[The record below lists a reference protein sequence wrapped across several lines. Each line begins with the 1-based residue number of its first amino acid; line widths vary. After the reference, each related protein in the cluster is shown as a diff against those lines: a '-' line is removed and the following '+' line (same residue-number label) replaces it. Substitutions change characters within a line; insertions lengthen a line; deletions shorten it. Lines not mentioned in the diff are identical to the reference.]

1 MSLEPLAFV
10 VLVMGLLASDAWL
23 LYFQVGLCLFGA
35 TSALALP
42 ALGGATITPASL
54 LLPFFVLRT
63 YLRSGW
69 SWMSTATP
77 RAVIWLGVLVLWAL
91 VSAVLL
97 PRAFAGTTQILT
109 VDRTTSELKVMLFD
123 LRPVSG
129 NITQTAYL
137 VGDFFV
143 FLAARSILIDSA
155 RMKWFSNAV
164 LWLAT
169 LNIAAAVLNL
179 AEFWLRLPS
188 VLAYVRNANYAV
200 FEAYEE
206 AGLVRIQGTF
216 GETSAFSAFTLPLFA
231 FTMQCWLNGWRPRFS
246 GSVALISFVLL
257 LSSTSGT
264 AYTGLALY
272 SLCLGVALMRRWL
285 LGDLPRPTAL
295 ILVLA
300 ILAIGICTVV
310 AFAPA
315 IVQRISEFFEYTVLN
330 KLTSD
335 SGLERSSWNRQAWQ
349 NFLDTYGVGVGLGSA
364 RASSFLL
371 VLLSN
376 LGVIGALTFIGFAS
390 EVLRNRESP
399 DAYIGNASR
408 HAALAALIVAG
419 IADTVFDLGI
429 LFYLFAAAASAT
441 ASEPI
446 DSTVGNQSSEFFTW
460 VPSLTRGPSLRG
472 NRQA

>member
-1 MSLEPLAFV
+1 MSFEPLAFV
-10 VLVMGLLASDAWL
+10 ILVMGVMATEPWL
-23 LYFQVGLCLFGA
+23 IYFQVGLCLFGA

-54 LLPFFVLRT
+54 FLPFFVIRS
-63 YLRSGW
+63 YLGAGW
-69 SWMSTATP
+69 SWMSRATP
-77 RAVIWLGVLVLWAL
+77 RAVIWLGLLVLWAV
-91 VSAVLL
+91 VSAVFL

-137 VGDFFV
+137 VGNFFV
-143 FLAARSILIDSA
+143 FLAARSMLIDA
-155 RMKWFSNAV
+155 RRMRWFANAV
-164 LWLAT
+164 LGLAVF
-169 LNIAAAVLNL
+169 NIAAAILNL

-231 FTMQCWLNGWRPRFS
+231 FATQCWLSGPRSRYS
-246 GSVALISFVLL
+246 GCVAVILLALL

-272 SLCLGVALMRRWL
+272 LLCLCVALMRRAFV
-285 LGDLPRPTAL
+285 GDLPRPTAL
-295 ILVLA
+295 LGVFA
-300 ILAIGICTVV
+300 VFATCVCVVV
-310 AFAPA
+310 AFAPN
-315 IVQRISEFFEYTVLN
+315 VVHRISEFFEFTVVN

-349 NFLDTYGVGVGLGSA
+349 NFLDTYAIGVGLGSA

-376 LGVIGALTFIGFAS
+376 LGVIGGLIFIGFAS
-390 EVLRNRESP
+390 EILRGRQSP
-399 DAYIGNASR
+399 AADIGNASR

-429 LFYLFAAAASAT
+429 LFYLFAAAASAS
-441 ASEPI
+441 AHEPLPA
-446 DSTVGNQSSEFFTW
+446 VARRARERFTW
-460 VPSLTRGPSLRG
+460 ALALSRGQSLPG